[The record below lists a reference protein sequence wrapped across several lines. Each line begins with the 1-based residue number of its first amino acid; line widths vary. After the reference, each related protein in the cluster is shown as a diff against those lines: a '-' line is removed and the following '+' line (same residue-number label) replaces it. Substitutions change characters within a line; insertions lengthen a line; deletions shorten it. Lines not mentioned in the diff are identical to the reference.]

1 MRAFIGLEIP
11 ENIRTFYAS
20 SCKSLH
26 NHAKMSFIQL
36 NKMHITLAFFSDLP
50 DEYVD
55 VIKNILIELNREQFE
70 IKCENIGLFKRKGI
84 PSTVFIKIISDE
96 LKNYTEKL
104 HQKLRE
110 LNIPFDDRKPYTPHI
125 TLGRI
130 YEMINEQDFIK
141 SYRYIAQNFK
151 ASSFMVENIHLYS
164 SDMMVYKKETGV
176 NFIKIHT
183 EENENEDNS
192 QN

>member
-1 MRAFIGLEIP
+1 
-11 ENIRTFYAS
+11 
-20 SCKSLH
+20 
-26 NHAKMSFIQL
+26 
-36 NKMHITLAFFSDLP
+36 
-50 DEYVD
+50 
-55 VIKNILIELNREQFE
+55 
-70 IKCENIGLFKRKGI
+70 
-84 PSTVFIKIISDE
+84 
-96 LKNYTEKL
+96 
-104 HQKLRE
+104 
-110 LNIPFDDRKPYTPHI
+110 
-125 TLGRI
+125 
-130 YEMINEQDFIK
+130 MINEQDFIK